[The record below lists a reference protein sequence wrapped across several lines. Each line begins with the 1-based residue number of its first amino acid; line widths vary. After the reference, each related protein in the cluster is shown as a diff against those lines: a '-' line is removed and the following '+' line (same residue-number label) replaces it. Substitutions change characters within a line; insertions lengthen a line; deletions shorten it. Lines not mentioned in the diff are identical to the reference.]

1 MAILP
6 PFTLSKRQQKK
17 FYMSFRNNPPQDMID
32 VQPTSV
38 ITLPAVTLSAG
49 ANSPLW
55 VPSGLFNFNNMELS
69 DDKPESELSP
79 VDKYIYPHLKYNHVI
94 WI

>member
-1 MAILP
+1 
-6 PFTLSKRQQKK
+6 
-17 FYMSFRNNPPQDMID
+17 MSFRNNPPQNMID

-38 ITLPAVTLSAG
+38 ITLPAVTLSAS
-49 ANSPLW
+49 ANSTLR
-55 VPSGLFNFNNMELS
+55 VPSGPFNFNNMELS